1 MGAVLFAAVVAAI
14 ISTADSL
21 LLLAASTFSN
31 DIYAKLKPNVSDT
44 HLLKVSRI
52 ATVVIGIGG
61 VSLTFFLN
69 EAIQFIQARAVTLM
83 GAAMAILTMVGVVW
97 KGANRT
103 GAAASMI
110 AGFATACIW
119 YALGQPGGV
128 MAALPSVIVAFVVL
142 IVVSKVTTPPPAEV
156 VDKFFTEEANEQ

>member
-1 MGAVLFAAVVAAI
+1 M
-14 ISTADSL
+14 
-21 LLLAASTFSN
+21 
-31 DIYAKLKPNVSDT
+31 SDT
-44 HLLKVSRI
+44 QLLKVSRI
-52 ATVVIGIGG
+52 ATVIIGIGG

-119 YALGQPGGV
+119 YALDQPGGV
-128 MAALPSVIVAFVVL
+128 MAALPAVIVALVVL
-142 IVVSKVTTPPPAEV
+142 VVVSKVTAPPPAEV
-156 VDKFFTEEANEQ
+156 VEKFFPEEVHKKKTDKT